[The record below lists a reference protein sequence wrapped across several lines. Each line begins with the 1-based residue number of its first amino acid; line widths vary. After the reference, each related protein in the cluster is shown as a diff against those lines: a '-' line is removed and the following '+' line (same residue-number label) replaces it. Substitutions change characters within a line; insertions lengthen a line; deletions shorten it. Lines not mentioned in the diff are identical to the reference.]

1 VNTYRDRS
9 LDKICKILSR
19 EGELRLTNLERLVLL
34 ELLKELPK
42 TTKKQGRG
50 RQIDTLKFFRNY
62 GIEHY
67 VANLEDK
74 RWPTEAAVAHAAK
87 EFGVKRATIYGAK
100 TPRRAPGSAQ
110 ILEPEEEGRR
120 RPKSK

>member
-1 VNTYRDRS
+1 MNTYRDRS

-50 RQIDTLKFFRNY
+50 RRIDTLKFFRNY

-67 VANLEDK
+67 VANLEDEG
-74 RWPTEAAVAHAAK
+74 WSTEAAVARAVK
-87 EFGVKRATIYGAK
+87 EFGVERATVFKAK
-100 TPRRAPGSAQ
+100 GPRRPPGFTP
-110 ILEPEEEGRR
+110 IFELYEEGRR
-120 RPKSK
+120 HPKSK